1 MRTGYQTHPQAFTR
15 LFGKAEF
22 IEIFASAVNLRR
34 SQNRVKL
41 PVEGSDVTIRILIPL
56 IGLLAIGLAWAA
68 MSSSDADPATHPASQ
83 VESAT
88 RPPPISPD
96 LAAENAGRQPAPST
110 KTSGIGK
117 TGPAPAGAA
126 IFPDGTWLSPLNDV
140 EKAPD
145 FPGFTPGVPFSP
157 VVKIYHSAE
166 TGLDY
171 YQHAD
176 GSHSTTYRALHQE
189 GQKSYY
195 AATWIVAN
203 PKDPLP
209 LKSRR

>member
-1 MRTGYQTHPQAFTR
+1 M
-15 LFGKAEF
+15 
-22 IEIFASAVNLRR
+22 
-34 SQNRVKL
+34 
-41 PVEGSDVTIRILIPL
+41 TIRILIPL
-56 IGLLAIGLAWAA
+56 IGLLAIGLAWAE
-68 MSSSDADPATHPASQ
+68 MSSTDAGPATHPQ
-83 VESAT
+83 PQGKSAT
-88 RPPPISPD
+88 RPPPPSPTI
-96 LAAENAGRQPAPST
+96 AAEQAGGQQTPSA
-110 KTSGIGK
+110 KKPGIGK
-117 TGPAPAGAA
+117 TGPAPTGAA

-203 PKDPLP
+203 PQDPLP